1 MLNAMKQTKFK
12 NWKFKDLNGS
22 DVYADLAIVDMLT
35 MANIMQTQTTNVL
48 IAESK
53 LIKKLETLSVEELK
67 IFDARK
73 EFESIIGA

>member
-1 MLNAMKQTKFK
+1 MLVLKQ
-12 NWKFKDLNGS
+12 
-22 DVYADLAIVDMLT
+22 
-35 MANIMQTQTTNVL
+35 NINTQTTNVL

-73 EFESIIGA
+73 EFESIIGT